1 MIKEY
6 LQAIEGIEIY
16 PVIGLI
22 LFLAIFLFIIFW
34 VLKIDKSYLTHMKQ
48 LPLDSETDAFS
59 NQAVE
64 FQNFKGD
71 KNEL

>member
-16 PVIGLI
+16 PVVGLI
-22 LFLAIFLFIIFW
+22 LFLTFFLLMIIW
-34 VLKIDKSYLTHMKQ
+34 VFKIDKGYLKHMKQ
-48 LPLDSETDAFS
+48 LPLDNGINNATGNAMD
-59 NQAVE
+59 